1 MAIEPVGGKLQSK
14 NVGSRKVFT
23 KREKELLIK
32 RFKAEMRV
40 KEREFQESVDK
51 EIELLRLK
59 FNNRLNKILRK
70 FWDVKIEDI
79 LKIER
84 EMKNDTPLTLFNVIK
99 QLQEDKTLKESIG
112 ETE

>member
-1 MAIEPVGGKLQSK
+1 M
-14 NVGSRKVFT
+14 
-23 KREKELLIK
+23 IK
-32 RFKAEMRV
+32 RFKAEMMN
-40 KEREFQESVDK
+40 KEREFQESVNK

-84 EMKNDTPLTLFNVIK
+84 EMKSDTPLTLFNVIK
-99 QLQEDKTLKESIG
+99 QLQEVNNPKVQTNADIG
-112 ETE
+112 TNN